1 MLRATERINGGVLWA
16 KLHLL
21 FWLSLVPFVTGWMGE
36 NHFTALPTAFYG
48 VVLLMAALV
57 WAILQGAIIHKQG
70 ADSLVRKAV
79 ENDLKGKLSAVIY
92 LVAIAAAFW
101 LPALSGGLYALV
113 ALIWLFPDRRF
124 ERVLKEAEKRN

>member
-48 VVLLMAALV
+48 VVLLMAALA

-101 LPALSGGLYALV
+101 LPGLSGGLYAQV
-113 ALIWLFPDRRF
+113 ALIWSFPDRRF